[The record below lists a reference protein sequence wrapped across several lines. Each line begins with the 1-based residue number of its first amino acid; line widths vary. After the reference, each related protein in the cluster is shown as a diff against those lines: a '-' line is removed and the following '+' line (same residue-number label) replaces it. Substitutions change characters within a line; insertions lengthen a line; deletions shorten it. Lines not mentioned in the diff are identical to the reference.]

1 MNPRLAF
8 AALALLA
15 ALGAGAFFGGT
26 YLNGNVPTSR
36 PLLVPLQRLSPEITE
51 RLFASRFR
59 DQNGEPQVL
68 KQWHATPLLINFW
81 ASWCP
86 PCRAEIPDL
95 ARLHRGNTLK
105 NGQIIGISVDLA
117 DKSQKIALEAG
128 ATYPLLLGEAEGL
141 ALLPLLGNPAQALPY
156 TLIIDRK
163 GEILLQHA
171 GRVPFETLRATWE
184 AAQATPPGENRPKTP
199 GK

>member
-15 ALGAGAFFGGT
+15 AAGLKRSLAALT
-26 YLNGNVPTSR
+26 ERERANIPAPPR
-36 PLLVPLQRLSPEITE
+36 PLATPL
-51 RLFASRFR
+51 SRNHRTFVRQPFR

-95 ARLHRGNTLK
+95 ARLHRENTLK
-105 NGQIIGISVDLA
+105 NGQIIGISVDLT

-128 ATYPLLLGEAEGL
+128 ATYPLLQGEAEGL
-141 ALLPLLGNPAQALPY
+141 ALLPLLGEP
-156 TLIIDRK
+156 R
-163 GEILLQHA
+163 
-171 GRVPFETLRATWE
+171 
-184 AAQATPPGENRPKTP
+184 RPSPTR
-199 GK
+199 